1 MTGQGACT
9 PQIHGA
15 HVGTILARE
24 PVSILETRG
33 KPAYAVAMTRPTDA
47 PTPPEPV
54 DDAAGSPSGA
64 AAADAAA
71 STDGAAPASDP
82 KGAAAT
88 EAAIAGAGTLG
99 PWSASRAPKWLSRL
113 FRQQHEGEDEED
125 PEVPDSVKELFTVRP
140 VRLGFGLAIG
150 VALALMLWLALA
162 SLSQLLMWIAVALFI
177 ALGLDPIVRF
187 FERRNWP
194 RPAGVAVVVVLLL
207 GAIGAF
213 LGTLIPA
220 LITQI
225 TTLVRNAPAIVESLT
240 NNPTIQAWDTQFHL
254 VEQAQEQLEK
264 ILKDSSAV
272 GGVFTG
278 VIGAGN
284 LVGQFAFGALI
295 VLVLAIYFLV
305 SLPAMKRFAYSLAP
319 RSKRRRARE
328 LGEEITRSVGNY
340 VMGQA
345 TVAVCNAI
353 IAFILMTIFKVP
365 YPALLALCVAVL
377 AFIPLVGGVF
387 AGLLVIVVALFS
399 GGWQVALFY
408 AICYFAYLQVEAYF
422 VSPKIMARAVKVP
435 GAVAVIAVIAGGTL
449 LGVAGALM
457 AIPIAASVMLLVR
470 EVWIKRQDAR

>member
-1 MTGQGACT
+1 MT
-9 PQIHGA
+9 
-15 HVGTILARE
+15 
-24 PVSILETRG
+24 S
-33 KPAYAVAMTRPTDA
+33 PTDS

-54 DDAAGSPSGA
+54 DDAAGSASGRTPAHA
-64 AAADAAA
+64 AAPV
-71 STDGAAPASDP
+71 DGAAPAGQAQ
-82 KGAAAT
+82 GAAAT
-88 EAAIAGAGTLG
+88 EAAIAGAAGAGTLG
-99 PWSASRAPKWLSRL
+99 PWAATRAPKWLSRL
-113 FRQQHEGEDEED
+113 FHQQHEGEEEED
-125 PEVPDSVKELFTVRP
+125 PEVPDSVKELFTIRP

-194 RPAGVAVVVVLLL
+194 RPAGVAIVVVLLL

-220 LITQI
+220 LIAQI
-225 TTLVRNAPAIVESLT
+225 TTLVRNAPAIVDSLT

-254 VEQAQEQLEK
+254 VEQAQQQLEK

>member
-1 MTGQGACT
+1 MT
-9 PQIHGA
+9 
-15 HVGTILARE
+15 
-24 PVSILETRG
+24 S
-33 KPAYAVAMTRPTDA
+33 PTDS

-54 DDAAGSPSGA
+54 DDAAGSASSRAGAPAAGTEAGA
-64 AAADAAA
+64 AAG
-71 STDGAAPASDP
+71 TVSDP
-82 KGAAAT
+82 GSATAEVAMAGA
-88 EAAIAGAGTLG
+88 AGAGTLG
-99 PWSASRAPKWLSRL
+99 PFSASKAPKWLSRL
-113 FRQQHEGEDEED
+113 FRQQAQGEDEED